1 MKIRVLCFG
10 ITKELLGGFEQ
21 SFELAKGSKVIDLK
35 QLLLVKNQTF
45 ERLASLRI
53 AINEEYCE
61 DETEIYE
68 NDEVVL
74 IPPVSGG

>member
-35 QLLLVKNQTF
+35 KLLLSKNQTF
-45 ERLASLRI
+45 EKLASLRI
-53 AINEEYCE
+53 AINEEYCQ

>member
-21 SFELAKGSKVIDLK
+21 SFELANGSKVIDLK
-35 QLLLVKNQTF
+35 QLLLSKNQAF
-45 ERLASLRI
+45 GKLASLRI
-53 AINEEYCE
+53 AINEEYCH
-61 DETEIYE
+61 DEKEIYE